1 MLTLVSLS
9 LHSMIQIAL
18 YCRKQLTHL
27 NNAIWSMINK
37 FPLPPPPLP
46 HSHTHTLSHTAAL
59 RGVKT
64 SLKAYEKWIVSQ
76 MPCLQFRC
84 ADLWQAA
91 CCEVLCNCHFAVKYT
106 LVYSCLSCV
115 RDYSIIC
122 DFCDL
127 SSVIIS
133 AVLIVD
139 GGEASS
145 WPPDWSTGG
154 IFMNLCDSLSALS
167 THRRPPKYDMGPERS
182 KQNLRWLW

>member
-1 MLTLVSLS
+1 
-9 LHSMIQIAL
+9 MIQIAL

-106 LVYSCLSCV
+106 LVYSCFSCV

-122 DFCDL
+122 DFCFPL
-127 SSVIIS
+127 FVWSFLRNNQRS
-133 AVLIVD
+133 AFCWRRGGKQLTTWLVD
-139 GGEASS
+139 GWYLYARLRTQQ
-145 WPPDWSTGG
+145 STESQRIGRCAIWFG
-154 IFMNLCDSLSALS
+154 IKSLNPRA
-167 THRRPPKYDMGPERS
+167 THMH
-182 KQNLRWLW
+182 

>member
-122 DFCDL
+122 DFCFPL
-127 SSVIIS
+127 FVWSFLRNNQRS
-133 AVLIVD
+133 AFCWRRGGKQLTTWLVD
-139 GGEASS
+139 GWYLYESV
-145 WPPDWSTGG
+145 WF
-154 IFMNLCDSLSALS
+154 IVRSLHPQ
-167 THRRPPKYDMGPERS
+167 TPT
-182 KQNLRWLW
+182 